1 MQTILD
7 AFHNLT
13 NAEWIIAHGG
23 FYIIMAIVFAETG
36 LFLGFM
42 LPGDFLIFVSG
53 TIVSQA
59 GFLHPFDT
67 QLKNLIFWESMLI
80 LCAVVGNIVG
90 YWFGKKSGNYLFER
104 KDTWFL
110 KRKHIMQAKDFYEK
124 KGGTAIIMARF
135 LPVIRTFAPIVAGV
149 VKMDFKKFMM
159 YNVVGAFLW
168 IGILM
173 TAGYALGQNPWVEK
187 HLEYIVLGLALVTTV
202 PVLYKMIF
210 SKNKTV
216 APENTNS

>member
-1 MQTILD
+1 MQAIFD
-7 AFHNLT
+7 IFHNLT

-42 LPGDFLIFVSG
+42 LPGDFLIFVAG
-53 TIVSQA
+53 TLVAQPE
-59 GFLHPFDT
+59 FLDPFDN
-67 QLKNLIFWESMLI
+67 QVQNLIFWEAMLI
-80 LCAVVGNIVG
+80 LCAIVGNIVG

-110 KRKHIMQAKDFYEK
+110 KKKHILQAKEFYDR
-124 KGGTAIIMARF
+124 KGGSAIIMARF

-149 VKMDFKKFMM
+149 VKMDFKKFMV

-173 TAGYALGQNPWVEK
+173 TVGFTLGRNPWVEK
-187 HLEYIVLGLALVTTV
+187 NLEYIVLGLVLVTTI
-202 PVLYKMIF
+202 PVVYKMVFGKKPQI
-210 SKNKTV
+210 
-216 APENTNS
+216 PEDAQ